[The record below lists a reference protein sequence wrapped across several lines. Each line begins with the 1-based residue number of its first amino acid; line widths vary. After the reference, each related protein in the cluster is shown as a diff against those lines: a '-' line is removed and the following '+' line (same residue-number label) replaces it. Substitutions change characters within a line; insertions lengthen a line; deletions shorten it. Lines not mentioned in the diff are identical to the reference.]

1 MSNKLF
7 FVFIILF
14 SLSAYSQKIN
24 IGLNVGTGISSQTL
38 HSEKQNITAGIKYA
52 ATGVTYNTIGN
63 LRYRVH
69 SYTGYNAGLMLELYF
84 DLSST
89 DEDDK
94 TIEKK
99 IGIKSGVNYSSQG
112 VIIEDANET
121 RFNNN
126 LIYLQI
132 PILIDFKYQKFNI
145 FLGPQIH
152 ILQDFN
158 TSNLSLIPTSQT
170 TFFKF
175 EKKHYNENDPNFV
188 FGFGFEVY
196 DGLSIQ
202 IKSLRSLKNITN
214 IQGEEWKNKS
224 FEITLNYVLNNLL

>member
-1 MSNKLF
+1 MTNKLF

-14 SLSAYSQKIN
+14 SFSSYSQKIN
-24 IGLNVGTGISSQTL
+24 IGLNVGTGFSSQTL
-38 HSEKQNITAGIKYA
+38 HSENSAVTAGIKYA
-52 ATGVTYNTIGN
+52 ATGVKLNTIGG
-63 LRYRVH
+63 LAYRVD

-112 VIIEDANET
+112 VIIEDVNES

-158 TSNLSLIPTSQT
+158 TSNISSNPTSQT
-170 TFFKF
+170 AYFKF
-175 EKKHYNENDPNFV
+175 EKKYYNENDPNFV
-188 FGFGFEVY
+188 FGFGFEIY
-196 DGLSIQ
+196 DGLSVQ
-202 IKSLRSLKNITN
+202 IKKLRSLKNITN
-214 IQGEEWKNKS
+214 IEGEEWKNKS
-224 FEITLNYVLNNLL
+224 FEITLNYILNNLL